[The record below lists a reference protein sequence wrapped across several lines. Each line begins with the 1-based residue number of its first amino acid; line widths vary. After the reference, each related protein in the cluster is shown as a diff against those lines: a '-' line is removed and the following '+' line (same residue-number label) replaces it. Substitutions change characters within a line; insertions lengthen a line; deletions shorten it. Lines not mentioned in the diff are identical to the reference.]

1 MHGGPPVLPLT
12 SHQHILTLNRVPSPQ
27 SSVVAVHGKFIYPAA
42 GLLLLWLY
50 EFIAMPFDKSWWQW
64 LKQQQLRDLKRIP
77 SQSFYLLLISAGMEG
92 RTRQNTQ
99 VNQHSIRLTHLQLLQ
114 LSPRQG
120 EGGGGGG
127 IASLLYYF
135 LCTSFCGSNF
145 GQVTARVCFRFTFP
159 FLPGKAPN

>member
-1 MHGGPPVLPLT
+1 MAEA
-12 SHQHILTLNRVPSPQ
+12 SPAEGLEAN
-27 SSVVAVHGKFIYPAA
+27 SESVVLSAPDFR
-42 GLLLLWLY
+42 WY
-50 EFIAMPFDKSWWQW
+50 ERK
-64 LKQQQLRDLKRIP
+64 
-77 SQSFYLLLISAGMEG
+77 G